1 MTPEVQDILYS
12 FESLPN
18 EDKRELAS
26 EIMRRSL
33 KLDVPPVSDDE
44 LVSIAEQVFLE
55 LDRSE
60 SPDA

>member
-1 MTPEVQDILYS
+1 MTPEVRDILCS
-12 FESLPN
+12 FELLPN

-33 KLDVPPVSDDE
+33 KFDMPPVSDE
-44 LVSIAEQVFLE
+44 EFVSIAEQVFLE